1 VALPVA
7 EQYDADD
14 GAIFQLWCVFRAS
27 RDQVVRERLILHYA
41 PLVKYVAGRIGA
53 GLPPNVEQSDL
64 VSYGVFGLI
73 DAVEKFDPERAIKFE
88 SYAMTRIR
96 GAILDGL
103 RASDWI
109 PRSLRHKARDVQ
121 NAYAALQSR
130 LHRTPTESEVAA
142 ELGITEVQLHAIFR
156 QLSFVN
162 VVALDEFLTPCR
174 DGGTALSLGETLAD
188 IHAEDPV
195 AAAEAV
201 EVRRL
206 LASAIAGLPPRERTV
221 VTLYYYEHLKLAEI
235 GRVLGVT
242 ESRVCQ
248 LHTKAMLQLRA
259 RLADMR

>member
-1 VALPVA
+1 VAVPVS
-7 EQYDADD
+7 ERYDADER
-14 GAIFQLWCVFRAS
+14 AILELWFAFRTS
-27 RDQVVRERLILHYA
+27 RDQVVRERLILHYS
-41 PLVKYVAGRIGA
+41 PLVKYVAGRVGA

-73 DAVEKFDPERAIKFE
+73 DAVEKFEPERAIKFE

-121 NAYAALQSR
+121 NAYAAIQSR
-130 LHRTPTESEVAA
+130 LHRTPTEPEVAA
-142 ELGITEVQLHAIFR
+142 ELGISEVQLHAIFR

-162 VVALDEFLTPCR
+162 VVALDEFLTPSR
-174 DGGTALSLGETLAD
+174 DGGAALSLGETLAD

-201 EVRRL
+201 EVRRH
-206 LASAIAGLPPRERTV
+206 LAVAIAALPPRERTV

>member
-7 EQYDADD
+7 EQYDGDD

-73 DAVEKFDPERAIKFE
+73 DAVEKFDPDRAIKFE

-142 ELGITEVQLHAIFR
+142 ELGITEAQLHAIFR

-162 VVALDEFLTPCR
+162 VIALDEFLTPCR
-174 DGGTALSLGETLAD
+174 DGGAALSLGETLAD

-195 AAAEAV
+195 AAAEAL

-248 LHTKAMLQLRA
+248 LHTKAVLQLRA

>member
-1 VALPVA
+1 MALPVA
-7 EQYDADD
+7 ERYDADD
-14 GAIFQLWCVFRAS
+14 GAIVQLWCAFRSS
-27 RDQVVRERLILHYA
+27 RDQRIRERLILHYS
-41 PLVKYVAGRIGA
+41 PLVKYVAGRIGS
-53 GLPPNVEQSDL
+53 GLPSSVELSDL
-64 VSYGVFGLI
+64 VSYGIFGLI
-73 DAVEKFDPERAIKFE
+73 DAIEKFEPERAVKFE

-103 RASDWI
+103 RANDWI

-130 LHRTPTESEVAA
+130 LHRTPTEAEVAA
-142 ELGITEVQLHAIFR
+142 ELGVTETQLHAIVQ
-156 QLSFVN
+156 QLSYVN
-162 VVALDEFLTPCR
+162 VVALDEFLTPSG
-174 DGGTALSLGETLAD
+174 DGGTGLSLRETLAD
-188 IHAEDPV
+188 VHAEDPV

-206 LASAIAGLPPRERTV
+206 LASAIAALPPREQTV

-248 LHTKAMLQLRA
+248 LHTRAVLQLRA

>member
-1 VALPVA
+1 MALPVV
-7 EQYDADD
+7 ERSGADD
-14 GAIFQLWCVFRAS
+14 GAVVELWSAFTTS
-27 RDQVVRERLILHYA
+27 RDQAARERLILHYS
-41 PLVKYVAGRIGA
+41 PLVKYVAGRVGA

-73 DAVEKFDPERAIKFE
+73 DAVEKFDPERSIKFE

-103 RASDWI
+103 RANDWI

-130 LHRTPTESEVAA
+130 LHRTPTEPEVAA
-142 ELGITEVQLHAIFR
+142 ELGITEAQLHAIFR
-156 QLSFVN
+156 QLAFAN
-162 VVALDEFLTPCR
+162 VVALDDFLTPSG
-174 DGGTALSLGETLAD
+174 DGGVGLSLRETLAD
-188 IHAEDPV
+188 VHAEDPV

-206 LASAIAGLPPRERTV
+206 LAGAIAALPPREQTV

-248 LHTKAMLQLRA
+248 LHTRAVLQLRA